1 MYIVIEIQKNTDT
14 PAAVLTYVFDTY
26 NEAMQK
32 FYLICSAAVVSEIN
46 AHTVFVMTTDG
57 DIYQQQTFNH

>member
-1 MYIVIEIQKNTDT
+1 MYIVIEIQKNDDT

-32 FYLICSAAVVSEIN
+32 FYLVCSAAVVSTIRN
-46 AHTVFVMTTDG
+46 HSVLVMTTDG

>member
-1 MYIVIEIQKNTDT
+1 MYIVIEIQKNDDA

-32 FYLICSAAVVSEIN
+32 FYLICSFAAVSEIKK
-46 AHTVFVMTTDG
+46 HTALVMTTDG
-57 DIYQQQTFNH
+57 DIYQQQAFNH

>member
-1 MYIVIEIQKNTDT
+1 MYIVIEIQKNDGT

-32 FYLICSAAVVSEIN
+32 FYLVCSAAVVSTIRN
-46 AHTVFVMTTDG
+46 HSVLVMTTDG

>member
-14 PAAVLTYVFDTY
+14 PAAVLTYVLDTY
-26 NEAMQK
+26 EEAMQK
-32 FYLICSAAVVSEIN
+32 FYLICSAAVVSEVS